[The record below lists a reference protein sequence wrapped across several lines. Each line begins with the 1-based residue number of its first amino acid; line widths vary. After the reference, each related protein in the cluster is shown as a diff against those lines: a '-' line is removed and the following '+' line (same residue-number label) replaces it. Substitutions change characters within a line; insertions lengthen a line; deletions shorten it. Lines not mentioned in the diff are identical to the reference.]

1 MTIFK
6 EILLAIDLED
16 KNSWEKALPF
26 SICYAQAFDSKLH
39 ILTVLPDFGMSL
51 VGQYFPADYEEKMRK
66 KANKALHEFV
76 NIHVPENVTV
86 QNIVATGSVYE
97 TIVNM
102 AAEIKADLIV
112 LGAHRPELKDYLI
125 GPNASRVVRHGHCS
139 VLVVRDA

>member
-1 MTIFK
+1 MTVFK

-26 SICYAQAFDSKLH
+26 SVSYAQAFDAKLH

-66 KANKALHEFV
+66 KSNKALHEFV

-102 AAEIKADLIV
+102 AEEIKADLIV

-139 VLVVRDA
+139 VLVIRDA

>member
-1 MTIFK
+1 MFK

-26 SICYAQAFDSKLH
+26 SVSYAQAFDAKLH

-66 KANKALHEFV
+66 KSNKALHEFV

-102 AAEIKADLIV
+102 AEEIKADLIV

-139 VLVVRDA
+139 VLVIRDA

>member
-1 MTIFK
+1 MTVFK

-26 SICYAQAFDSKLH
+26 SVSYAQAFDAKLH

-76 NIHVPENVTV
+76 NIHVPENIIV

-102 AAEIKADLIV
+102 AGEIKADLIV

-125 GPNASRVVRHGHCS
+125 GPNASRVVRHAHCS
-139 VLVVRDA
+139 VLVVRDT